1 MKDKRLI
8 NILLK
13 KIKHKDLSMCGVRAE
28 SELNDYKKTGKIHKK
43 NLKAIQKILNQ

>member
-1 MKDKRLI
+1 MKDKKLI

-13 KIKHKDLSMCGVRAE
+13 KIKHEDLSIVGVRVE
-28 SELNDYKKTGKIHKK
+28 SELKDYKKTGKIHKK